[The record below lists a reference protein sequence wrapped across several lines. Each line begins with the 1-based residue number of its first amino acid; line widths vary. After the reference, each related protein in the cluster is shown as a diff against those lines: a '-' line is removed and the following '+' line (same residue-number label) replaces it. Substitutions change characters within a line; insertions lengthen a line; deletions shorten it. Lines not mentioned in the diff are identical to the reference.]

1 MQNNGLRQIVVKTI
15 LALIRTLIEPGVLT
29 VSEYSV
35 IAKNLTHLAKH
46 GELAPAVPHKLIT
59 PQEVAELLSISYS
72 QFRQLEKEGAFEK
85 HFKRRVIGNKTV
97 RYYLPDIVSFMATQ
111 ENAEVNTMKN

>member
-1 MQNNGLRQIVVKTI
+1 MQNIGLRMIVVKTI

-59 PQEVAELLSISYS
+59 PQEVAELLGISYS
-72 QFRQLEKEGAFEK
+72 QFRQLEKEGAFEGN
-85 HFKRRVIGNKTV
+85 FKRRMVGAKTV
-97 RYYLPDIVSFMATQ
+97 RYYLPDIVAYMANR
-111 ENAEVNTMKN
+111 EEKEV

>member
-1 MQNNGLRQIVVKTI
+1 MQNTGLRMIVVKYI

-72 QFRQLEKEGAFEK
+72 QFRQLEKEGAFEE

-97 RYYLPDIVSFMATQ
+97 RYYLPDIVSYMAAHEDT
-111 ENAEVNTMKN
+111 EVCTMKN

>member
-1 MQNNGLRQIVVKTI
+1 MQNNGLRQTVVKTI
-15 LALIRTLIEPGVLT
+15 LALIRALIEPGVLT

-35 IAKNLTHLAKH
+35 IAKNLTHLAKY
-46 GELAPAVPHKLIT
+46 GELAPPVQHRLIT
-59 PQEVAELLSISYS
+59 GKEAAEMLAISYS
-72 QFRQLEKEGAFEK
+72 QFRQLESDGVFAPY
-85 HFKRRVIGNKTV
+85 FKRRLIGDKTV

>member
-1 MQNNGLRQIVVKTI
+1 MQNTGLRMIVVKTI
-15 LALIRTLIEPGVLT
+15 LALLRTLIEPGVLT

-59 PQEVAELLSISYS
+59 PQEVAELLGISYS
-72 QFRQLEKEGAFEK
+72 QFRQLEKEGAFEG
-85 HFKRRVIGNKTV
+85 HFKSRMVGNKTV
-97 RYYLPDIVSFMATQ
+97 RYYLPDIVAYMASR
-111 ENAEVNTMKN
+111 EEKEV